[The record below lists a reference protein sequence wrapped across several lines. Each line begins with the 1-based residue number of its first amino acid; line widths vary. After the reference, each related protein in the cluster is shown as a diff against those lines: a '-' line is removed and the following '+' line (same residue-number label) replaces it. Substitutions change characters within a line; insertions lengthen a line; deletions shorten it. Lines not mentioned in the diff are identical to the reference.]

1 MLKQSLVKQSLLLAA
16 LLLPAC
22 FANAHE
28 YAVGEIH
35 VAHPWSQELPPNA
48 PTVAAYFVINNNGKT
63 ADRLLSVASPIAGL
77 AELHEHVKQGDLMK
91 MQQVPS
97 VEIPAGGNITF
108 APMAYHVMLLEL
120 KDRSLL
126 SDGKRF
132 PLTLNFEKSGDV
144 TVEVTVQKQAPA
156 GTEEHMHA
164 Q

>member
-1 MLKQSLVKQSLLLAA
+1 MLKQSLVKQFLLLAV
-16 LLLPAC
+16 LLLPAG

-28 YAVGEIH
+28 FTVGELRI
-35 VAHPWSQELPPNA
+35 AHPWSQELPPNA
-48 PTVAAYFVINNNGKT
+48 PTVAAYFVIHNNGKT
-63 ADRLLSVASPIAGL
+63 ADRLLGVASPIAGL
-77 AELHEHVKQGDLMK
+77 AQLHEHVMQGDLMK

-97 VEIPAGGNITF
+97 VEIPAGGDITF

-132 PLTLNFEKSGDV
+132 PLTLHFEKSGDV
-144 TVEVTVQKQAPA
+144 TVEVAVQKQAPA